1 MVNHNKSVIL
11 DNNQLHRKDVQ
22 DVQDAKVKL
31 APIFTTTSM
40 FVGWSMSARLAP
52 IKFTT
57 TSMFVGPCLLVDDY
71 DQNHVPKEVIDY

>member
-1 MVNHNKSVIL
+1 MVKNNKSVIL
-11 DNNQLHRKDVQ
+11 DNNQLYPK

-40 FVGWSMSARLAP
+40 FVGWSMFARLAP